1 MQVVSGDDVVA
12 TWTADKPFASLV
24 LSSDAITEG
33 ESYTIHLG
41 GTASGTAVGGLSLG
55 GSTTG
60 ATELG
65 TVTAG
70 EHSGGRGRP

>member
-1 MQVVSGDDVVA
+1 MSGDEVVA
-12 TWTADKPFASLV
+12 TWTADTSFASFV
-24 LSSDAITEG
+24 LSADSITAG
-33 ESYTIHLG
+33 ESYTVLVG

-60 ATELG
+60 ATWLG

-70 EHSGGRGRP
+70 EHRGGRGRP

>member
-1 MQVVSGDDVVA
+1 MIA
-12 TWTADKPFASLV
+12 TWTADKDFSSLV
-24 LSSDAITEG
+24 FSSDAITSG
-33 ESYTIHLG
+33 EAYTVHLG
-41 GTASGTAVGGLSLG
+41 GTAGGTAVGGLTLG

-70 EHSGGRGRP
+70 QHAASRGGH